1 MSAGVYVCVSV
12 LLECKWVCSLYAG
25 VHVNVS
31 VLFECDWLC
40 MQVFM

>member
-1 MSAGVYVCVSV
+1 MSAGVYVSV
-12 LLECKWVCSLYAG
+12 LLECKQVCSVYAG
-25 VHVNVS
+25 IYVNVS